1 MTENYVPF
9 RTVMRGY
16 EPAEVDRRFAE
27 LAQAHSAAETRVAD
41 LLRQVSELSA
51 LLEVVREEA
60 ASKPEPKAPTFS
72 DFGARVSQIL
82 SLAEEEANE
91 LRAKATEDAKAK
103 LMEHE
108 DQIIATRA
116 EADRYAS
123 DMRSSAEVEASRIVE
138 EAKRSADQ
146 IIDEADRHASARR
159 QEAEALHEEQRAK
172 AARAAADFERT
183 LALRREKAEKEAR
196 QRSVTLENE
205 LREAQEHAA
214 QLREQTEHA
223 AAEANRKASMTVA
236 EAEQKA
242 EQIVAAAVARAERIR
257 LESSRELAAAAQ
269 RRDSINAQLT
279 NVRQMLA
286 TLSGTGAGAEDT
298 DAMSAQQQKQLNAEA
313 PATKAGA
320 RQAPA

>member
-27 LAQAHSAAETRVAD
+27 LAQAHSGAEARVAD

-60 ASKPEPKAPTFS
+60 SSRPEPKPPTFS

-91 LRAKATEDAKAK
+91 LKSRAVEDAKAK
-103 LMEHE
+103 LVEHE

-116 EADRYAS
+116 EADRYAA
-123 DMRSSAEVEASRIVE
+123 DIRSSADVEASRIVE

-183 LALRREKAEKEAR
+183 LALRRDKAEKEAR

-214 QLREQTEHA
+214 QLREHTEHA
-223 AAEANRKASMTVA
+223 TAEANRKASMTVA

-279 NVRQMLA
+279 NVRQMLT
-286 TLSGTGAGAEDT
+286 TLSGTGASGDEGEAALAQTQPRAPGAK
-298 DAMSAQQQKQLNAEA
+298 AQSKAEQSEA
-313 PATKAGA
+313 PA
-320 RQAPA
+320 